1 MLHSEIFQKKLCAP
15 VKPTKNQRGQN
26 KSFFIHALLI
36 AVTYPFSAPQKRLAT
51 LSKYQNKRLSNRYLL
66 LSLAVAL
73 VPLLVFSGLYDAYLN
88 QLVGKITNEQLST
101 RVATVQ
107 NEFQA
112 NLRERLYQ
120 LDVLADELDN
130 PKIYTLAGAKSL
142 SSELQTLLRIQTD
155 LQNVYGIA
163 FFDKNKHY
171 LWSFP
176 EFAYS
181 QNRYNQSLIYPV
193 TQFENA
199 GVYGPESYSFD
210 RPSSVL
216 LIKQIN
222 TSSFAI
228 EHAPYIG
235 IILRFNS
242 LAAIPKTL
250 GADGTYT
257 PLLNVPGNRLFDI
270 VGQPVDKATNIDTSY
285 DLLPNW
291 SLKLRQNK
299 DLSSPP
305 SAEMR
310 YWLIL
315 LVLLTAAGL
324 LLLHWYISKRL
335 NRQLDTLIDRVER
348 VAAGDLDSP
357 VPLQPGTELER
368 LTLAIDR
375 MRSQLQHVI
384 QASVEMERQASL
396 GQLAAGLAHDIRNP
410 LTIIRMTIQT
420 LIKRESNSQHNE
432 MLVMVE
438 EEIERVNRV
447 IENLLNFARPT
458 QPKLEKIHLLEL
470 FEGIRALVDA
480 SARKQ
485 NVIIRLECDS
495 ILEIEADLS
504 HVRQILMNLILNAI
518 QAMPTEGG
526 QITLIGSKY
535 NGEIILS
542 VVDNGK
548 GIPAALMPR
557 ISEPFFTTKPTGT
570 GLGLAICHVLAK
582 SNHAE
587 LAVESQEDIGTS
599 VQLRFKNDRIEE
611 DKYE

>member
-1 MLHSEIFQKKLCAP
+1 LF
-15 VKPTKNQRGQN
+15 
-26 KSFFIHALLI
+26 KS
-36 AVTYPFSAPQKRLAT
+36 
-51 LSKYQNKRLSNRYLL
+51 QNKRLSNRYLL
-66 LSLAVAL
+66 LSLIVAL
-73 VPLLVFSGLYDAYLN
+73 VPLLAFSALYDTYLN
-88 QLVGKITNEQLST
+88 QLVIKISNEQLST

-107 NEFQA
+107 NEFQG

-130 PKIYTLAGAKSL
+130 PKIYTLDGAQSL
-142 SSELQTLLRIQTD
+142 SIELQTLLRIQTD

-163 FFDKNKHY
+163 FFDQHKQY

-176 EFAYS
+176 EYAYS
-181 QNRYNQSLIYPV
+181 QNRYDQSLIYPV
-193 TQFENA
+193 TQFEDA
-199 GVYGPESYSFD
+199 GIYGPETYSFN

-216 LIKQIN
+216 LLKKIN

-228 EHAPYIG
+228 EQAPYIG

-242 LAAIPKTL
+242 LAAIPKLL
-250 GADGTYT
+250 GSDGTYT
-257 PLLNVPGNRLFDI
+257 PFLDVPGDRLFDI
-270 VGQPVDKATNIDTSY
+270 VGQPVDKNASINTRY
-285 DLLPNW
+285 ELLPNW

-315 LVLLTAAGL
+315 LVLFTAAGL

-335 NRQLDTLIDRVER
+335 NRQLDKLIDRVESI
-348 VAAGDLDSP
+348 AAGDLDSP
-357 VPLQPGTELER
+357 VPLQPGTELKR

-375 MRSQLQHVI
+375 MRLQLHHVI

-420 LIKRESNSQHNE
+420 LIKREPNPQHNE

-458 QPKLEKIHLLEL
+458 QPKLEKISLLERL
-470 FEGIRALVDA
+470 EGIRALINA

-485 NVIIRLECDS
+485 KVGIALDCDP
-495 ILEIEADLS
+495 LFEITADLS
-504 HVRQILMNLILNAI
+504 HIRQILMNLILNAI
-518 QAMPTEGG
+518 QAMPPEGG
-526 QITLIGSKY
+526 QITLLGTKK
-535 NGEIILS
+535 NGQIILS
-542 VVDNGK
+542 VIDNGK
-548 GIPAALMPR
+548 GIPASLMPR
-557 ISEPFFTTKPTGT
+557 VSEPFFTTKSAGT

-582 SNHAE
+582 SNNAQ
-587 LAVESQEDIGTS
+587 LSIESQENTGTK
-599 VQLRFKNDRIEE
+599 VQLHFQNDRIEE

>member
-1 MLHSEIFQKKLCAP
+1 MKYFKNKLC
-15 VKPTKNQRGQN
+15 VLTKPKGNRHEQTA
-26 KSFFIHALLI
+26 SFFVHTILI
-36 AVTYPFSAPQKRLAT
+36 AVTYSNTTPLKGLIKLFKR
-51 LSKYQNKRLSNRYLL
+51 QNKRLSNRYLL
-66 LSLAVAL
+66 LSLVVAL
-73 VPLLVFSGLYDAYLN
+73 VPLLVFSGLYDIYLN
-88 QLVGKITNEQLST
+88 QLVIKISSEQLST

-130 PKIYTLAGAKSL
+130 PQIYTLDGAQSL

-163 FFDKNKHY
+163 FFDEHKQY

-176 EFAYS
+176 EYAYS
-181 QNRYNQSLIYPV
+181 QNRYDQSLIYPV
-193 TQFENA
+193 TQFEDA
-199 GVYGPESYSFD
+199 GIYGPENYSFD

-216 LIKQIN
+216 LLKQIN

-242 LAAIPKTL
+242 LASIPKIL
-250 GADGTYT
+250 GVDGIYT
-257 PLLNVPGNRLFDI
+257 PLLDVPGDRLFDI
-270 VGQPVDKATNIDTSY
+270 VGQPVDKDTSINTSY

-315 LVLLTAAGL
+315 LVLFTAAGL

-335 NRQLDTLIDRVER
+335 NRQLDKLIDRVESI
-348 VAAGDLDSP
+348 AAGDLDSP
-357 VPLQPGTELER
+357 VPLQPGTELKR

-375 MRSQLQHVI
+375 MRLQLHHVI

-420 LIKRESNSQHNE
+420 LIKRESNPQHNE

-458 QPKLEKIHLLEL
+458 QPKLEKISLIELL
-470 FEGIRALVDA
+470 EGIRALVNA

-485 NVIIRLECDS
+485 NVGITLDCDPL
-495 ILEIEADLS
+495 LEITADLS
-504 HVRQILMNLILNAI
+504 HIRQILMNLILNAI

-526 QITLIGSKY
+526 QITLLGSKKD
-535 NGEIILS
+535 GQIILS
-542 VVDNGK
+542 VIDNGK
-548 GIPAALMPR
+548 GIPTSLMPR
-557 ISEPFFTTKPTGT
+557 VSEPFFTTKSAGT

-587 LAVESQEDIGTS
+587 LSIESQESAGTK
-599 VQLRFKNDRIEE
+599 VQLCFQNDRIEE

>member
-1 MLHSEIFQKKLCAP
+1 MF
-15 VKPTKNQRGQN
+15 
-26 KSFFIHALLI
+26 
-36 AVTYPFSAPQKRLAT
+36 KR
-51 LSKYQNKRLSNRYLL
+51 QNKRLSNRYLL
-66 LSLAVAL
+66 LSLVVAL
-73 VPLLVFSGLYDAYLN
+73 VPLLVFSGLYDTYLN
-88 QLVGKITNEQLST
+88 QLVIRISNEQLST

-107 NEFQA
+107 NEFRA

-120 LDVLADELDN
+120 LDVLTDELDD
-130 PKIYTLAGAKSL
+130 PTIYRVDGAQSL

-155 LQNVYGIA
+155 LPNVYGIA
-163 FFDKNKHY
+163 FFDEHKQY

-181 QNRYNQSLIYPV
+181 KKRYDQSLIFPA
-193 TQFENA
+193 TPFEGA
-199 GVYGPESYSFD
+199 EVYGPEAYSFN

-216 LIKQIN
+216 LLKQIN
-222 TSSFAI
+222 ISRVDI
-228 EHAPYIG
+228 EQAPYIG
-235 IILRFNS
+235 IVLRFNS
-242 LAAIPKTL
+242 LASIPKSLRT
-250 GADGTYT
+250 DGIYT
-257 PLLNVPGNRLFDI
+257 PLLSVPGERLFDL
-270 VGQPVDKATNIDTSY
+270 VGQPVDKETVSHADY

-299 DLSSPP
+299 DLSSTP

-324 LLLHWYISKRL
+324 LALHWYISKRL
-335 NRQLDTLIDRVER
+335 NRQLDTLIERVER

-375 MRSQLQHVI
+375 MRSQLHHVI

-420 LIKRESNSQHNE
+420 LIKRESNPQHNE

-458 QPKLEKIHLLEL
+458 QPKLERIVLLEL
-470 FEGIRALVDA
+470 LEGIRALVDA
-480 SARKQ
+480 SAKNQ
-485 NVIIRLECDS
+485 NVTLHLECQPA
-495 ILEIEADLS
+495 LEVEADPA

-518 QAMPTEGG
+518 QAMPIGG
-526 QITLIGSKY
+526 GKISLIGSRCDGY
-535 NGEIILS
+535 IIVS

-548 GIPAALMPR
+548 GIPVALISR
-557 ISEPFFTTKPTGT
+557 ISEPFFTTKSTGT

-582 SNHAE
+582 SNQAD
-587 LAVESQEDIGTS
+587 LVIDSQEHQGTH

>member
-1 MLHSEIFQKKLCAP
+1 M
-15 VKPTKNQRGQN
+15 
-26 KSFFIHALLI
+26 
-36 AVTYPFSAPQKRLAT
+36 
-51 LSKYQNKRLSNRYLL
+51 
-66 LSLAVAL
+66 AL
-73 VPLLVFSGLYDAYLN
+73 VPLLVFSGLYDTYLN
-88 QLVGKITNEQLST
+88 QLVVKISSEQLST

-120 LDVLADELDN
+120 LDALTDELDN
-130 PKIYTLAGAKSL
+130 PRIYTLNGAQSL
-142 SSELQTLLRIQTD
+142 SPELQTLMRIQTD

-163 FFDKNKHY
+163 FFDENKQY

-176 EFAYS
+176 EYAYS
-181 QNRYNQSLIYPV
+181 QSRYDQSLIYPV
-193 TQFENA
+193 TQFESA
-199 GVYGPESYSFD
+199 EIYGPESYSFD

-216 LIKQIN
+216 LLKQVN
-222 TSSFAI
+222 TSNFDI
-228 EHAPYIG
+228 EQAPYIG

-242 LAAIPKTL
+242 LASIPKIL
-250 GADGTYT
+250 SVDGVYT
-257 PLLNVPGNRLFDI
+257 PFLDVPGDRLFDI
-270 VGQPVDKATNIDTSY
+270 VGQPVDRETSINTSY
-285 DLLPNW
+285 NLLANW

-335 NRQLDTLIDRVER
+335 NRQLDKLIDRVESI
-348 VAAGDLDSP
+348 AAGDLDSP
-357 VPLQPGTELER
+357 VPLQSGAEFKR

-375 MRSQLQHVI
+375 MRLQLQHVI

-420 LIKRESNSQHNE
+420 LIKRESNPKHSE
-432 MLVMVE
+432 MLIMVE
-438 EEIERVNRV
+438 EEIERVNQV

-458 QPKLEKIHLLEL
+458 QPKLEKISLQELL
-470 FEGIRALVDA
+470 EGIRALISS
-480 SARKQ
+480 SARNQ
-485 NVIIRLECDS
+485 NVS
-495 ILEIEADLS
+495 IKLDCSPLLEINADLS
-504 HVRQILMNLILNAI
+504 HIRQILMNLILNAI

-526 QITLIGSKY
+526 LITLFGAKN
-535 NGEIILS
+535 NGEIVLAVI
-542 VVDNGK
+542 DNGK
-548 GIPAALMPR
+548 GIPKSLMPR
-557 ISEPFFTTKPTGT
+557 ILEPFFTTKSAGT

-582 SNHAE
+582 SNNARLSIDSKE
-587 LAVESQEDIGTS
+587 NTGTK
-599 VQLRFKNDRIEE
+599 VQLCFLNDRIEE

>member
-1 MLHSEIFQKKLCAP
+1 M
-15 VKPTKNQRGQN
+15 
-26 KSFFIHALLI
+26 
-36 AVTYPFSAPQKRLAT
+36 
-51 LSKYQNKRLSNRYLL
+51 
-66 LSLAVAL
+66 AL
-73 VPLLVFSGLYDAYLN
+73 VPLLVFSGLYDTYLN
-88 QLVGKITNEQLST
+88 QLVVKISSEQLST

-120 LDVLADELDN
+120 LDALTDELDN
-130 PKIYTLAGAKSL
+130 PRIYTLNGAQSL
-142 SSELQTLLRIQTD
+142 APELQTLMRIQTD

-163 FFDKNKHY
+163 FFDENKQY

-176 EFAYS
+176 EYAYS
-181 QNRYNQSLIYPV
+181 QSRYDQSLIYPV
-193 TQFENA
+193 TQFESA
-199 GVYGPESYSFD
+199 EIYGPESYSFD

-216 LIKQIN
+216 LLKQVN
-222 TSSFAI
+222 TSNFDI
-228 EHAPYIG
+228 EQAPYIG

-242 LAAIPKTL
+242 LASIPKIL
-250 GADGTYT
+250 SVDGVYT
-257 PLLNVPGNRLFDI
+257 PFLDVPGDRLFDI
-270 VGQPVDKATNIDTSY
+270 VGQPVDRETSINTSY
-285 DLLPNW
+285 NLLANW

-305 SAEMR
+305 SEEMR

-335 NRQLDTLIDRVER
+335 NRQLDKLIDHVESI
-348 VAAGDLDSP
+348 AAGDLDSP
-357 VPLQPGTELER
+357 VPLQPGTELKR

-375 MRSQLQHVI
+375 MRLQLHHVI

-420 LIKRESNSQHNE
+420 LIKRESNPQHNE

-458 QPKLEKIHLLEL
+458 QPKLEKISLLEL
-470 FEGIRALVDA
+470 LEGIRALVNA

-485 NVIIRLECDS
+485 NVGITLDCDPL
-495 ILEIEADLS
+495 LEITADLS
-504 HVRQILMNLILNAI
+504 HIRQILMNLILNAI
-518 QAMPTEGG
+518 QAMPIEGG
-526 QITLIGSKY
+526 QITLLGSKKD
-535 NGEIILS
+535 GQIILS
-542 VVDNGK
+542 VIDNGK
-548 GIPAALMPR
+548 GIPISLMPR
-557 ISEPFFTTKPTGT
+557 VSEPFFTTKSAGT

-587 LAVESQEDIGTS
+587 LSIESQENSGTK
-599 VQLRFKNDRIEE
+599 VQLCFQNDRIEE